1 MYRRICR
8 LLAGLAVA
16 GCVSNPPSPSPEPWS
31 PDAAVTVSTENH
43 RFDDVVVSL
52 VRDGQRERLG
62 LVTAQSRTSFL
73 LPYGRVANSGRLALL
88 VSPIGR
94 GRGYVTENL
103 VLRPGSE
110 VGLTVAPVIR
120 QSTVWVY

>member
-1 MYRRICR
+1 MYRRTCR
-8 LLAGLAVA
+8 LLAGLALA
-16 GCVSNPPSPSPEPWS
+16 GCASNPPSRAPEPWS
-31 PDAAVTVSTENH
+31 PEAAITVSTENN
-43 RFDDVVVSL
+43 RSDDVVVSL

-94 GRGYVTENL
+94 ARGYVTENL
-103 VLRPGSE
+103 VVRPGSE

>member
-1 MYRRICR
+1 VYRRICR
-8 LLAGLAVA
+8 LLAGLALA
-16 GCVSNPPSPSPEPWS
+16 GCAGHSPSPSPEPWS
-31 PDAAVTVSTENH
+31 PEAAITVSTENN
-43 RFDDVVVSL
+43 RSDDVVVSL

-94 GRGYVTENL
+94 ARGYVTENL